1 MKEKVIFLLLIIMLL
16 ASCAGNRKYDDL
28 MQRADSI
35 MNVNDDSAKVA
46 IRMLDGIKPQLPEF
60 SQSLKM
66 RYELLRHKAMNKACI
81 TFTSD
86 SVMKEVVDYYDHH
99 GSANERMLANYVL
112 GCVYRDMHEAPMAL
126 EYYNKA
132 TEQADTT
139 AADCDYG
146 TLYRVYS
153 QMGFLFSKQYLLYQE
168 LNAFDKAEKYA
179 YLAKDT
185 FNAIV
190 NYQNQG
196 EVYDFLGKKD
206 SVIAINLQAA
216 KLFKKHG
223 NDYAAAIAFGCN
235 YKYYIEKKDF
245 INAKK
250 AFINAK
256 KAFEAYNSTGYE
268 GNSNY
273 EDAKAY
279 VLCLKGTYYMF
290 TGQLDS
296 ACYILQ
302 QSLKFCKSF
311 SNKAATTKALAHYYA
326 KVNQPSLAMKYALQ
340 SSEYNDSDLIEAR
353 KTQLQQ
359 VQAMYDYGRN
369 QEIARM
375 AEQKAKRSTQMN
387 YLIVFACVILFLFL
401 SYIYRKQLAL
411 KKKRIAASK
420 LVYEDCL
427 LKLKRLQEEKAQLV
441 AEKDKKLAQ
450 IITEKENAIS
460 KLVSEIHDIQN
471 RYSLSSMSDAY
482 LVLKNSSIYKKIQC
496 IEAHPLEEMTEEDWT
511 ELADTVEEL
520 IPNFIPMLKNRVSDR
535 DYRICLLIR
544 LGIPASL
551 MARLLNLS
559 DAAIS
564 KCRKTM
570 LKKLCGKVGKP
581 KEFDEYVLNI
591 P

>member
-1 MKEKVIFLLLIIMLL
+1 MILT
-16 ASCAGNRKYDDL
+16 SCAGNRKYDDL

-46 IRMLDGIKPQLPEF
+46 IRMLDGVKSQLPEF
-60 SQSLKM
+60 TQAQKM

-86 SVMKEVVDYYDHH
+86 SVMKEVVDYYDYH

-206 SVIAINLQAA
+206 SVIAINLLAA

-235 YKYYIEKKDF
+235 YNYYIEKKDS
-245 INAKK
+245 
-250 AFINAK
+250 INAK

-279 VLCLKGTYYMF
+279 VLYQKGTYYLF
-290 TGQLDS
+290 VNKQDS
-296 ACYILQ
+296 AYDNL
-302 QSLKFCKSF
+302 SLSFKMCKSY
-311 SNKAATTKALAHYYA
+311 SIKAATTKALAQYYA
-326 KVNQPSLAMKYALQ
+326 KVNQPAMAMKYALQ
-340 SSEYNDSDLIEAR
+340 SSEYNDSDLIGAR

-359 VQAMYDYGRN
+359 VQAMYDYSRN
-369 QEIARM
+369 QEIAKN
-375 AEQKAKRSTQMN
+375 AEQKAERSTRMN
-387 YLIVFACVILFLFL
+387 YMIVLSCLMLFLLL
-401 SYIYRKQLAL
+401 SYIYRKQIAI
-411 KKKRIAASK
+411 KKKKIAVSK
-420 LVYEDCL
+420 LLYEDSL
-427 LKLKRLQEEKAQLV
+427 LKLKRLQDERAKLV
-441 AEKDKKLAQ
+441 AENDNKLAQ
-450 IITEKENAIS
+450 VIMEKENTIS
-460 KLVSEIHDIQN
+460 KLKAEITHIQE
-471 RYSLSSMSDAY
+471 RYSLSSVSDAD
-482 LVLKNSSIYKKIQC
+482 LILKDSSIYKKIKF
-496 IEAHPLEEMTEEDWT
+496 IEVHPKEKMCEEDWKV
-511 ELADTVEEL
+511 LADTIEEVV
-520 IPNFIPMLKNRVSDR
+520 PNFIPVLKNKLNDK
-535 DYRICLLIR
+535 DYQICLLVR
-544 LGIPASL
+544 LGFSTSL
-551 MARLLNLS
+551 VARLLGLS

-564 KCRKTM
+564 KSRKTM
-570 LKKLCGKVGKP
+570 LKKICRKEGKP
-581 KEFDEYVLNI
+581 KEFDEYILQI
-591 P
+591 Q